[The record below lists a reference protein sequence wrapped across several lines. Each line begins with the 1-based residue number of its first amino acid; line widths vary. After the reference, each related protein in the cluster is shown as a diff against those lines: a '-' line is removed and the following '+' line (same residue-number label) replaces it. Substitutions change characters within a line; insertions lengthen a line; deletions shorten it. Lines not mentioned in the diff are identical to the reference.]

1 MLYIC
6 SRCMKSVS
14 ELSLWVL
21 SSRAFP
27 FFVVPTTALKNTLV
41 CYWDKG
47 TSLAIFS
54 AASQRQKASLSSE
67 NAALVHCLFAVPEGQ
82 QWITCVQLSMPAF
95 EKHGIQLSNRNKQD
109 AFQHIHAHVW
119 PIHLEKLVCLA
130 GGAGLGDPS
139 SQRKGRWN
147 SDAELILYEQCT

>member
-27 FFVVPTTALKNTLV
+27 FSVVRPLHLKTHLFVTETKEQALPF
-41 CYWDKG
+41 
-47 TSLAIFS
+47 SLS
-54 AASQRQKASLSSE
+54 SQRQKASLSSE

-82 QWITCVQLSMPAF
+82 Q
-95 EKHGIQLSNRNKQD
+95 
-109 AFQHIHAHVW
+109 
-119 PIHLEKLVCLA
+119 
-130 GGAGLGDPS
+130 
-139 SQRKGRWN
+139 
-147 SDAELILYEQCT
+147 